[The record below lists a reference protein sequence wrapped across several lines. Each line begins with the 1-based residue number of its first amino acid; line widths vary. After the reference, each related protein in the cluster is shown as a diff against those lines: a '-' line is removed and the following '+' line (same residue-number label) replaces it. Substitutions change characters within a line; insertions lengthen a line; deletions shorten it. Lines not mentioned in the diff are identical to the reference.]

1 MPEQTFYNLPDEKRE
16 KILDAAIEE
25 FAERGYQAASI
36 SKMVAAAGIAKGS
49 FYQYFADKE
58 DLYRYLL
65 EEASRRQAQFM
76 QAQQP
81 PDPAMGPFAYLRR
94 MLKIG
99 LHFDFMNPRIMKV
112 AQQAFDG
119 AGPLPES
126 VQRETRER
134 GMASLKALLER
145 GIASGHIRADVD
157 LESAAFVMFTVTRNL
172 NAHMMQTLDISPDET
187 DPASILRQREAEVD
201 AVFERVLSVLRD
213 GLTYYE

>member
-1 MPEQTFYNLPDEKRE
+1 LPEQTFYNLPEEKRE
-16 KILDAAIEE
+16 TILDAAIEE

-36 SKMVAAAGIAKGS
+36 SKMVVAAGIAKGS

-76 QAQQP
+76 QDQQP
-81 PDPAMGPFAYLRR
+81 PDPAMGPFAYLRWL
-94 MLKIG
+94 LKVG
-99 LHFDFMNPRIMKV
+99 LQFDFMNPRIMKV

-126 VQRETRER
+126 VRRETRER
-134 GMASLKALLER
+134 GMVFLRQLLAQGVE
-145 GIASGHIRADVD
+145 SGHIRPDVD
-157 LESAAFVMFTVTRNL
+157 LKAAAFVLFTVTRNL
-172 NAHMMQTLDISPDET
+172 NAHVMQTLDIDPDEP
-187 DPASILRQREAEVD
+187 DPAQRLREREAEVD

-213 GLTYYE
+213 GVT